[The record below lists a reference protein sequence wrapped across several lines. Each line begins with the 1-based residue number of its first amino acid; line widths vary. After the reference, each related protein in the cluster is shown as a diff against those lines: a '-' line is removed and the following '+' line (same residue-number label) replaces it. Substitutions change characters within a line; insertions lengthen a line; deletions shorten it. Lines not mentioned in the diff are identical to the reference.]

1 MKFRINNEQCLVI
14 NQGEFYLQGV
24 DPGIELGSL
33 SLDTLFNSMDH
44 LKSNFTDFYHW
55 DSSVISKSGEYILS
69 FNHSGF
75 VCDKV
80 VRNSNIQVDSEV
92 VNKLYNSLKT
102 YLTLLTCEMEFS
114 IGSNGNRSLKVYG
127 KFESTVLNCGNY
139 YNDVKSHEFRSNLEK
154 LIKKSNKYYK
164 SGNRTYL
171 VNDEYSVKLWMGEYV
186 KLPYILI
193 PEDSTEVTEKE
204 FLIAIDEI
212 IDILWS

>member
-14 NQGEFYLQGV
+14 NQGEFYIQSMDSGL
-24 DPGIELGSL
+24 DLDTI
-33 SLDTLFNSMDH
+33 SLDNLFNSMDH

-55 DSSVISKSGEYILS
+55 DSSVISKSNGHVIS

-75 VCDKV
+75 AYDEN
-80 VRNSNIQVDSEV
+80 VRISNTPVDLEV
-92 VNKLYNSLKT
+92 VNKLYNSLKI
-102 YLTLLTCEMEFS
+102 YLNLLTYGMEFS
-114 IGSNGNRSLKVYG
+114 IGSRALKVYG
-127 KFESTVLNCGNY
+127 KFESTVLNRGDY
-139 YNDVKSHEFRSNLEK
+139 YNDIKSHEFRSNLEK

-186 KLPYILI
+186 KLPYILL
-193 PEDSTEVTEKE
+193 PGDSIGVTEKE
-204 FLIAIDEI
+204 FLITIDEI